1 MPNLWQREVPHV
13 RALSG
18 ALDIGYLS
26 GSMKPLLRPMMPE
39 LNTLRGLAC
48 LAVLCYHGFWWYIP
62 EGATGIERW
71 LAIGTSGGF
80 RGVSL
85 FFVLSGFLITG
96 ILLDSMQRLDYF
108 VRFYK
113 RRALRI
119 LPAYYLTL
127 ILLALY
133 GLQTKAFLFVSLLHI
148 ANMAPTLGIAMQYG
162 PLWSLA
168 VEEQFY
174 FLWPMIVRFLNARIV
189 AVLAGSIFVGS
200 VVSWL
205 RLTGS
210 SPAAAFPIWYSAH
223 GLALGALLAIFL
235 RSRFATRGAVERVA
249 LGTGILGVW
258 LLIAS
263 RWQVQRLPMR
273 EMLECGA
280 WDLLFAAGLLGALIG
295 GSSRFESWLRPK
307 PLLLIGEIS
316 YGLYLVHSLV
326 FIVYRRIFHPAA
338 DLGAL
343 LIEFLVCASISILLA
358 TVSRF
363 TIEEWFLRLKDRPLW
378 RVRLLARE
386 AMLII

>member
-1 MPNLWQREVPHV
+1 
-13 RALSG
+13 
-18 ALDIGYLS
+18 
-26 GSMKPLLRPMMPE
+26 MKPLLRPMMPE
-39 LNTLRGLAC
+39 LNALRGLAC

-62 EGATGIERW
+62 EGAVGMERW

-189 AVLAGSIFVGS
+189 AILAGSIFVGS

-205 RLTGS
+205 RLS
-210 SPAAAFPIWYSAH
+210 DNSPTSAFPIWYSAH

-235 RSRFATRGAVERVA
+235 RSRFATRGSALQVA
-249 LGTGILGVW
+249 LGSGIVGVW

-263 RWQVQRLPMR
+263 HWQELRTPTR
-273 EMLECGA
+273 GMLECGA
-280 WDLLFAAGLLGALIG
+280 WDLLFAAGLVGALLG
-295 GSSRFESWLRPK
+295 GSSRFENWLRPK
-307 PLLLIGEIS
+307 PLLFIGEIS

-326 FIVYRRIFHPAA
+326 FIVYRRIFHPAG
-338 DLGAL
+338 DLGSI

-363 TIEEWFLRLKDRPLW
+363 TIEEWFLRVKDKPLW

-386 AMLII
+386 ST

>member
-1 MPNLWQREVPHV
+1 
-13 RALSG
+13 
-18 ALDIGYLS
+18 
-26 GSMKPLLRPMMPE
+26 MMPE

-62 EGATGIERW
+62 ESATGVERW

-96 ILLDSMQRLDYF
+96 ILLDSMQRRDFF

-133 GLQTKAFLFVSLLHI
+133 GLQTKAFLIVSLLHL

-174 FLWPMIVRFLNARIV
+174 FLWPMTVRFLNARIV

-210 SPAAAFPIWYSAH
+210 STTATFPIWYSAH
-223 GLALGALLAIFL
+223 GLALGALLAILL
-235 RSRFATRGAVERVA
+235 RSRFSPRRSAGLVAV
-249 LGTGILGVW
+249 GSGMLGVG

-263 RWQVQRLPMR
+263 RWQEQRMPMR
-273 EMLECGA
+273 GMLECGA
-280 WDLLFAAGLLGALIG
+280 WDLLFACGLLGALLG
-295 GSSRFESWLRPK
+295 GSSRFERWFRPK
-307 PLLLIGEIS
+307 PLLFVGEIS

-326 FIVYRRIFHPAA
+326 FIAYRRIFHTAG
-338 DLGAL
+338 DLGSI

-378 RVRLLARE
+378 RVRSGSGVDPDDPNDCSRVKSNEIEISASLDPSAADSLL
-386 AMLII
+386 